1 MKSKV
6 VPAVSS
12 ISLWTLYVTTPIIY
26 AMIVPA
32 VLMDLMATIYQRL
45 CFPIYGI
52 EIVSRKS
59 YMQFDRHLLPAL
71 KWYQRINCEYCAY
84 FNGVMSY
91 VAEIAARTEEY
102 WCPIKHQKRPVHP
115 HRYYARFSDY
125 ERFEKREAQDHADEI
140 S

>member
-6 VPAVSS
+6 VPTAAPLSAGA
-12 ISLWTLYVTTPIIY
+12 LYVTTPIIY

-32 VLMDLMATIYQRL
+32 LLMDLMVTIYQRS

-52 EIVSRKS
+52 AIVPRKS

-84 FNGVMSY
+84 FNGVIAY
-91 VAEIAARTEEY
+91 VTEIAARTEEY

-125 ERFEKREAQDHADEI
+125 DRFESDEAKDSSGGA